1 LLKGSRGTAISVPD
15 SDLSKA
21 VKLALRALPL
31 VARGASERGTI
42 LHATL
47 LDPSLATVKREALS
61 LVLQTLNEQD
71 LLDRLIHDALPDE
84 KVTTKTLGL
93 YRLAT
98 HLILRAH
105 DRESLKRVE
114 RTIRNVTP
122 VDHLPSL
129 QLLLG
134 TLVPL
139 DRNQQWPSLTDSERI
154 GLETHHP
161 RWWVE
166 YCFRLFG
173 RGEAIGLLSAGQR
186 PRYIRVNPLKNRGRT
201 SLPVE
206 VKQLG
211 AVLTKVGTEPNVYAI
226 NNPPSLLSKYFSQGL
241 FQLQDL
247 ASLLAVKAADPKPG
261 ENVLDV
267 CSAPGG
273 KTATMAQFM
282 KNRGRIVSVDYSRA
296 RMRSWQREVS
306 RLGVR
311 IAEPVVSDATSLAV
325 RGKFDLVVIDPP
337 CTGTGIFDRNPSMK
351 WHLTPESLERYSRIQ
366 QRILDSVPTLL
377 AEDGRILY
385 CTCSLTVEENE
396 NVVSTFLKSH
406 LEFET
411 RPILE
416 GYGSPG
422 LAGLADCRRLWPH
435 RDRTAGYFIARM
447 QRTT

>member
-21 VKLALRALPL
+21 VKLALQALPL
-31 VARGASERGTI
+31 VARGASERGAI
-42 LHATL
+42 LHASL
-47 LDPSLATVKREALS
+47 SGPSLATVKRKALS
-61 LVLQTLNEQD
+61 LVLETLNEQD
-71 LLDRLIHDALPDE
+71 LLDRLIGDALPDE
-84 KVTTKTLGL
+84 KLGTKTLGV
-93 YRLAT
+93 YRLAA

-105 DRESLKRVE
+105 DQESLRRIE

-122 VDHLPSL
+122 SEHLPSL
-129 QLLLG
+129 QLLVG
-134 TLVPL
+134 TLVML
-139 DRNQQWPSLTDSERI
+139 DRNQQWSNLTDSEKI

-186 PRYIRVNPLKNRGRT
+186 PRYVRVNPLKNRGRT
-201 SLPVE
+201 SLPLE
-206 VKQLG
+206 VKPL
-211 AVLTKVGTEPNVYAI
+211 AALLAKVGTDPSVYTI
-226 NNPPSLLSKYFSQGL
+226 NNPPSVLSKYFSRGL
-241 FQLQDL
+241 FQVQDL
-247 ASLLAVKAADPKPG
+247 ASFLAVRAADPRPG

-273 KTATMAQFM
+273 KTATLAQFM
-282 KNRGRIVSVDYSRA
+282 KNRGRIVSLDYSWA
-296 RMRSWQREVS
+296 RMRNWQREVS

-325 RGKFDLVVIDPP
+325 RGKFSLVVIDPP
-337 CTGTGIFDRNPSMK
+337 CTGTGILDRNPSMK
-351 WHLTPESLERYSRIQ
+351 WHLTPELVERYSRIQ
-366 QRILDSVPTLL
+366 QRILDSVWPLL
-377 AEDGRILY
+377 AEEGRILY
-385 CTCSLTVEENE
+385 CTCSVTVEENE

-406 LEFET
+406 PEFET

-447 QRTT
+447 QRII